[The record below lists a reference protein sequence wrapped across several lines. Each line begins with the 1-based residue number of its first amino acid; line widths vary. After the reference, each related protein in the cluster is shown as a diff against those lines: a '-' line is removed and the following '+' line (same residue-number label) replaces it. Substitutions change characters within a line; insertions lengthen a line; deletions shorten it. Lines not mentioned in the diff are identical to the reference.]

1 MTLFMTLFLSTN
13 FFRRTGVDSQ
23 LLIEMSQS
31 KSGLAEKNL
40 SEDAPHPRLLVT

>member
-1 MTLFMTLFLSTN
+1 M

-31 KSGLAEKNL
+31 KSGLAENNL
-40 SEDAPHPRLLVT
+40 SMSPIPGFW